1 VIDPTTDN
9 KRSIVTQLVPVKANA
24 HFSGIEASM
33 NQRPRHQFAVMEMS
47 SNEAVEPYTNFP
59 ITSLQQAT
67 TTLTLTMTQS
77 ILSEWDIGDW
87 INIAGCADNRLNY
100 PNFVIASIT
109 ANGLIVTGTITDETT
124 IPSLTV

>member
-1 VIDPTTDN
+1 
-9 KRSIVTQLVPVKANA
+9 
-24 HFSGIEASM
+24 M

-47 SNEAVEPYTNFP
+47 SNEVVTPYTEFA

-67 TTLTLTMTQS
+67 TTLTLTMSQS

-87 INIAGCADNRLNY
+87 INISGCADNRLNY